1 MSASASPVPPRRAKR
16 GRAGRSE
23 AAPLLRRPKAQRPS
37 GQPGP
42 REWRPAAEEEPSRV
56 TSPPARGEPPSPA
69 PRAARCPLPGPFPW
83 WRRGRAGAEGQG
95 GGRAGGSGAA
105 PGGGETVRRRRA
117 VRAAP
122 LGQGRAGRV
131 SRSPRRRRR
140 LRGSGGALSRARL
153 PAPPAAP
160 RVWRRRGAGSE
171 PAAPGRERLAR
182 LRQPQAASG
191 SGRCGRQS
199 PRAFARSAGPLGGGE
214 TRRARARRPPWDQRQ
229 VGTAEPAGAL
239 GAPRWK
245 LEALCTSPPARVCV

>member
-1 MSASASPVPPRRAKR
+1 M
-16 GRAGRSE
+16 
-23 AAPLLRRPKAQRPS
+23 
-37 GQPGP
+37 
-42 REWRPAAEEEPSRV
+42 

-140 LRGSGGALSRARL
+140 LGGSGGALSRARL

-171 PAAPGRERLAR
+171 PAAPGPERLAR
-182 LRQPQAASG
+182 FRQPQAAGGAAARAAGPSLAPPDPWAAARPAG
-191 SGRCGRQS
+191 PGLGARRGIGGRSGRRSLRALRG
-199 PRAFARSAGPLGGGE
+199 PRAGSWKRPAHRPQPGCVCECGLL
-214 TRRARARRPPWDQRQ
+214 RALSR
-229 VGTAEPAGAL
+229 
-239 GAPRWK
+239 APRED
-245 LEALCTSPPARVCV
+245 LLC